1 MTENSPHIAPQVK
14 VWERCLEL
22 LREVIPPRSF
32 ETWFKPINA
41 VSLDGDT
48 LTLEV
53 PSDFYREYLEEHF
66 IKFLA
71 GALKRTIGNEAKL
84 LYKVRM
90 AQEKSITL
98 PQSNSG
104 AISNKSIPF
113 PQPAGGISNPFVIP
127 GLKQLKIDPQLNPNY
142 TFSSFIEGEC
152 NRLARAAGVS
162 ISEQPGKNAFNPI
175 LIYGGSGLGK
185 THLAQAI
192 GIAIKER
199 FPEKIVL
206 YVSANRFQTQYMDAV
221 NIKNKL
227 TDFLHFYMM
236 MDVLI
241 IDDVQ
246 EFAEKTGTQNAFFQ
260 IFNQLQQD
268 GKQLILTSDRAP
280 VDMKGLDNRLLSRF
294 KWGLSAELFPPT
306 YETRMAIL
314 KDKSLKNGI
323 EIKEEILKFLAERV
337 TGNVR
342 ELEGTL
348 NNLIA
353 HSIYCKQDITISLA
367 QRLID
372 KIVTS
377 NKEEITIKKI
387 QITVCDYFGLAHDA
401 LALKTRKREIVQ
413 ARQIA
418 MYLGRMLTKSSLSS
432 IGAQIGGKDHATVL
446 HACNTVQDLI
456 DIDRNFKQCVSEIT
470 RQLQRE

>member
-1 MTENSPHIAPQVK
+1 MQENSSHIQ
-14 VWERCLEL
+14 VWEKCLSL
-22 LREVIPPRSF
+22 IQEVIPPRSF
-32 ETWFKPINA
+32 ETWFKPIIPI
-41 VSLDGDT
+41 SLDGIT
-48 LTLEV
+48 LTIEV
-53 PSDFYREYLEEHF
+53 PSDFFREYLEEHYL
-66 IKFLA
+66 KFLA
-71 GALKRTIGNEAKL
+71 GALKRTMGNNARL
-84 LYKVRM
+84 LYKIRM
-90 AQEKSITL
+90 AKEKSITV
-98 PQSNSG
+98 PQSNNG
-104 AISNKSIPF
+104 ALSNKSIPF
-113 PQPAGGISNPFVIP
+113 PQPSGGITNPFIIP

-142 TFSSFIEGEC
+142 NFNNFIEGEC
-152 NRLARAAGVS
+152 NRLARAAGLS
-162 ISEQPGKNAFNPI
+162 IAEKPGKNAFNPI

-199 FPEKIVL
+199 YPEKIVL
-206 YVSANRFQTQYMDAV
+206 YVSANRFRTQYMDAV
-221 NIKNKL
+221 AIKNKL

-246 EFAEKTGTQNAFFQ
+246 EFADKVGTQNAFFQ

-280 VDMKGLDNRLLSRF
+280 VEMKGLDNRLLSRF

-306 YETRMAIL
+306 FDTRMSIL

-323 EIKEEILKFLAERV
+323 EIKEEILKYLAERV

-353 HSIYCKQDITISLA
+353 HSIYCKQDITIELA
-367 QRLID
+367 QRLIER
-372 KIVTS
+372 VVNS
-377 NKEEITIKKI
+377 SKEEITIDKI
-387 QITVCDYFGLAHDA
+387 QVTVCNYFGLSQDA
-401 LALKTRKREIVQ
+401 LAQKTRKREIVQ

-418 MYLGRMLTKSSLSS
+418 MYLGRTLTKSSLSS

-456 DIDRNFKQCVSEIT
+456 DIDRNFRQSVAEIT
-470 RQLQRE
+470 RELKRE